1 MLVWILDK
9 KNYRFLGEK
18 GGDIVGLA
26 AEYFDDGSS
35 FRAIEPLSINPE
47 SLTDFSLFERH
58 PLKNGKYRFRCLL
71 VDSNSIPKARLMDI
85 LNSWDLVYIHKKQ
98 NANYRKYLKNN
109 LDFILKH
116 EKIDVKNKTGTL
128 IDLATE
134 VVQESFATNFA
145 SRQDVN
151 RVIENIEKLIAQAM
165 DFLSDIESLKGIANL
180 IGHDYQT
187 HTHSIKVGWLTA
199 TFINANPDLFEAKTD
214 AQLRDLMIQAA
225 AAGFLHDIGK
235 IKIPKGV
242 INKKGKLNNIEY
254 VLMQSHTAYAISLLF
269 ESKLPRAS
277 MQTIL
282 YHHENEDGS
291 GYPCGLCGDQIP
303 LMAKICHI
311 ADVFDALT
319 SKRPYKD
326 PRTPFEALQIMA
338 GENPFLE
345 TLRKFEI
352 EARENPKIPLTAI
365 VRDDYEAK
373 LRRLREREMLEEE
386 AKKRVEAR
394 TKLRDQGMAHCFDTE
409 LLRRFILTINKSESF
424 DLSGLL

>member
-1 MLVWILDK
+1 V
-9 KNYRFLGEK
+9 E
-18 GGDIVGLA
+18 LA

-47 SLTDFSLFERH
+47 SLTNFSLFERY
-58 PLKNGKYRFRCLL
+58 PLKNGIYRFRCLL
-71 VDSNSIPKARLMDI
+71 MDSKSIPKERQMDM
-85 LNSWDLVYIHKKQ
+85 LSSWDLVYLHKNQ
-98 NANYRKYLKNN
+98 TASYNQYLKNN
-109 LDFILKH
+109 LEFFLKH
-116 EKIDVKNKTGTL
+116 EGIDVKNKTGTL
-128 IDLATE
+128 INLATE
-134 VVQESFATNFA
+134 VVQESFVANFA
-145 SRQDVN
+145 SQQTCN

-165 DFLSDIESLKGIANL
+165 DFICDIESLKGIANL

-214 AQLRDLMIQAA
+214 APLRDLMIQAA

-235 IKIPKGV
+235 IKIPKDV
-242 INKKGKLNNIEY
+242 INKKGKLNNLEY

-269 ESKLPRAS
+269 ETRLPRSS

-326 PRTPFEALQIMA
+326 PRTPFEALKIMA
-338 GENPFLE
+338 GENPYLA

-352 EARENPKIPLTAI
+352 EARENPKIPITAI
-365 VRDDYEAK
+365 VRDDYDAK
-373 LRRLREREMLEEE
+373 LRHLREREMLEEE

-394 TKLRDQGMAHCFDTE
+394 ITLRDQGMSHCFDKE
-409 LLRRFILTINKSESF
+409 LLRRFILTLNKSESF